1 MRPKVDFFVTIPL
14 ALGANIMQV
23 QASYTAEDG
32 NMDCFK
38 DPENFAAYKLVR
50 YNGLILIVCIAW
62 WMIKKHKVNNFLQQV
77 RTERQQICL
86 TNIFEQQQDAV
97 LILQHVQ

>member
-14 ALGANIMQV
+14 ALGVNIV
-23 QASYTAEDG
+23 QTKASYSVEDG

-38 DPENFAAYKLVR
+38 DPETFVAYKLVR

-62 WMIKKHKVNNFLQQV
+62 WMIKKHKVNNFLQ
-77 RTERQQICL
+77 
-86 TNIFEQQQDAV
+86 
-97 LILQHVQ
+97 